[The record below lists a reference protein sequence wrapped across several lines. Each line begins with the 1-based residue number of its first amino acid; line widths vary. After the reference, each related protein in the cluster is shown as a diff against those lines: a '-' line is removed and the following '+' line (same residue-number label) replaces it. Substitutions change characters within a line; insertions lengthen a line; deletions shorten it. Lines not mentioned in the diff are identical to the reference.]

1 MHSKSNVL
9 LVSAPMLAIATI
21 LMLNTISS
29 YLNMGNANARDER
42 SLNASE
48 MEKRE
53 KVGEGEVSIARRG
66 DNLQEPFAYTVPK
79 EIEGGEGYVNN
90 ILPYIIGVASAS
102 ATFIV
107 LNRLKI
113 SRR

>member
-29 YLNMGNANARDER
+29 YLNANARDER

-48 MEKRE
+48 ME

-66 DNLQEPFAYTVPK
+66 DNLKEPFAYTVPK

>member
-29 YLNMGNANARDER
+29 YLNANSRDER

-48 MEKRE
+48 ME

-102 ATFIV
+102 VTFIV

>member
-48 MEKRE
+48 MEK
-53 KVGEGEVSIARRG
+53 VGEGEVSIARRG

-102 ATFIV
+102 VTFIV

>member
-29 YLNMGNANARDER
+29 YLNANSRDER

-48 MEKRE
+48 ME

-102 ATFIV
+102 VTFIV
-107 LNRLKI
+107 LNRLKN
-113 SRR
+113 

>member
-1 MHSKSNVL
+1 MHSKSNVP

-29 YLNMGNANARDER
+29 YLNANVRDER

-66 DNLQEPFAYTVPK
+66 
-79 EIEGGEGYVNN
+79 
-90 ILPYIIGVASAS
+90 IIYRSLWH
-102 ATFIV
+102 IQ
-107 LNRLKI
+107 
-113 SRR
+113 